1 MGPGPNRSTGSELRL
16 GSRQGR
22 TWHRTTR
29 AGWADLPPSTHPECA
44 MHATSG
50 GRTPL
55 LLALTGIVALAWLE
69 LSLWSLSPY
78 AGYLDHR
85 ALEGTPLTL
94 SGEYLLLL
102 GLFVCGWLLMSTAMM
117 LPTSLPLIQLFQRT
131 VHQRSDRNGLVALL
145 VLGYLGVWSL
155 VGMAAHLGDLG
166 VHELV
171 HRWAWLH
178 EREWLIAVTTLT
190 FAGALQLSPLKH
202 ACLTRCR
209 SPLSFIA
216 AHWGGGAPR
225 RDALALG
232 MRHGLFCVGCCWPL
246 MLLMFAFACGNL
258 GWMLGLGALMALEKN
273 ASWGHRLTWPIGVGL
288 LLAAAAV
295 GGPALLA

>member
-1 MGPGPNRSTGSELRL
+1 LEKTM
-16 GSRQGR
+16 
-22 TWHRTTR
+22 R
-29 AGWADLPPSTHPECA
+29 AASA
-44 MHATSG
+44 R
-50 GRTPL
+50 RTPL
-55 LLALTGIVALAWLE
+55 LLVLICIVALAWLA

-85 ALEGTPLTL
+85 ALEGTPLRL
-94 SGEYLLLL
+94 SGAYLLLL
-102 GLFVCGWLLMSTAMM
+102 GLFVAGWVLMSTAMM
-117 LPTSLPLIQLFQRT
+117 LPTSLPLIHVFQRA
-131 VHQRSDRNGLVALL
+131 VHRRSDRNGLVALL

-171 HRWAWLH
+171 HRWGWLH
-178 EREWLIAVTTLT
+178 EREWLIATTTLT
-190 FAGALQLSPLKH
+190 FAGVLQLSPLKH

-216 AHWGGGAPR
+216 AHWGGGAAR
-225 RDALALG
+225 RDALILG
-232 MRHGLFCVGCCWPL
+232 VRHGLFCVGCCWPV

-273 ASWGHRLTWPIGVGL
+273 ASWGHRLTGPIGVGL
-288 LLAAAAV
+288 FLAAAVVAGFAV
-295 GGPALLA
+295 LA